1 VFFGHLGQFAYSTLD
16 LLDGMQEIDRIE
28 KETCVMN
35 QSIGNFLLRRLQEAG
50 IRHIFG
56 VPGDY
61 NLELMQQLED
71 RREPAWIG
79 NCNELNA
86 SYATDAY
93 ARINGLGALIVTHGV
108 GALSAI
114 NGIAGAYSEHVPVI
128 CICGSIPLRAIQRG
142 ELMHHT
148 LADREKGNFCRM
160 FAEVTAA
167 QARLAPEN
175 AVAEIDRLI
184 MMAWRRKLP
193 VYLELPSDIA
203 YLEIDAPDRPIK
215 LEMIPSDQEN
225 LKACRELILE
235 RLNAAKSPAFLL
247 DLDASRFCVSGQIM
261 ELAERFQMRVA
272 TLNCAKGAVPES
284 SPHFAGTYAGI
295 GSSPATREAIEGSD
309 CLLTVGFRRVE
320 STTGFFT
327 DKLPASAIHLNSS
340 YVDTA
345 DKNYQGVY
353 LAELLQSIVASSSG
367 IVTKKQPARPSR
379 QPSFAPSNDPLTQ
392 DAYWHAMQSFLR
404 PGDVI
409 VVEDGTSSAGFGR
422 LTLPEDCIHI
432 SGAFVWC
439 SIGYATGALLGAI
452 LASPG
457 RRHILLTGEG
467 SLQMTAQEIS
477 TVMRHDLEPFI
488 FVNQNSGYTVER
500 AVLGKDAKYNDT
512 ANWRYSELPNVFSR
526 DKKAETYVVHTSNE
540 LQKVLDSPHSGM
552 VFVECVMDK
561 YDAPVDLIVGGH
573 AIADTDYG
581 ARGPQTAVNA
591 QIPLPI
597 RHG

>member
-1 VFFGHLGQFAYSTLD
+1 
-16 LLDGMQEIDRIE
+16 M
-28 KETCVMN
+28 K

-50 IRHIFG
+50 VRHIFG

-71 RREPAWIG
+71 RGEPAWIG

-93 ARINGLGALIVTHGV
+93 ARINGIGALSVTHGV

-128 CICGSIPLRAIQRG
+128 LISGSLPLRSVQRG
-142 ELMHHT
+142 DLMHHT
-148 LADREKGNFCRM
+148 LADPEKGNFYRM
-160 FAEVTAA
+160 FAEVTEA
-167 QARLAPEN
+167 QARVTPEN
-175 AVAEIDRLI
+175 AVAEIDRIILA
-184 MMAWRRKLP
+184 AWRRKRP
-193 VYLELPSDIA
+193 VYLELPSDIS
-203 YLEIDAPDRPIK
+203 YLEIAVPDHPLK
-215 LEMIPSDQEN
+215 LEMMPSERES
-225 LKACRELILE
+225 LKACTELILE
-235 RLNAAKSPAFLL
+235 RLKTAKSPAFLL
-247 DLDASRFCVSGQIM
+247 DLDAIRFGVSKRIM
-261 ELAERFQMRVA
+261 ELAERFHMQIA

-284 SPHFAGTYAGI
+284 SSHFVGTYAGI
-295 GSSPATREAIEGSD
+295 ASAPVTREAIEASD
-309 CLLTVGFRRVE
+309 CLLTVGYRRIE

-327 DKLPASAIHLNSS
+327 DKLPASAIHVNSS
-340 YVDTA
+340 YVDMA

-353 LAELLQSIVASSSG
+353 LADLLQSIVDASSG
-367 IVTKKQPARPSR
+367 IVTNEQPARPLKQASFV
-379 QPSFAPSNDPLTQ
+379 PSDDPLTQ
-392 DAYWHAMQSFLR
+392 DAYWKAMQNFLR

-422 LTLPEDCIHI
+422 LALPDNCIYI
-432 SGAFVWC
+432 TGAFVWC

-467 SLQMTAQEIS
+467 SLQMTVQEIS
-477 TVMRHDLEPFI
+477 TVMRHDLKPWI
-488 FVNQNSGYTVER
+488 FVNQNQGYTVER
-500 AVLGKDAKYNDT
+500 CVLGKDAKYNNI

-526 DKKAETYVVHTSNE
+526 DKKAETYVVTNSNE
-540 LQKVLDSPHSGM
+540 LQKVLDAPHSAI

-561 YDAPVDLIVGGH
+561 YDAPIDLILGGH

-581 ARGPQTAVNA
+581 PRGPQSAANA
-591 QIPLPI
+591 QIPLPTGVGD
-597 RHG
+597 RNVNSLADSH

>member
-1 VFFGHLGQFAYSTLD
+1 
-16 LLDGMQEIDRIE
+16 M
-28 KETCVMN
+28 K
-35 QSIGNFLLRRLQEAG
+35 QSIGDFLLRRLQEAG
-50 IRHIFG
+50 VRHIFG

-71 RREPAWIG
+71 RGEPAWIG

-93 ARINGLGALIVTHGV
+93 ARINGIGALSVTHGV

-128 CICGSIPLRAIQRG
+128 LISGSLPLRAIQRG
-142 ELMHHT
+142 DLMHHT
-148 LADREKGNFCRM
+148 LADREKGDFCRM
-160 FAEVTAA
+160 YAEVTVA
-167 QARLAPEN
+167 QVRLTPES
-175 AVAEIDRLI
+175 AVSEIDRLI
-184 MMAWRRKLP
+184 LTAWRRKLP
-193 VYLELPSDIA
+193 VYMELPSDIS
-203 YLEIDAPDRPIK
+203 YLEIEVPDLPIK
-215 LEMIPSDQEN
+215 LEMIPSDQAN
-225 LKACRELILE
+225 LKACAEMISE

-247 DLDASRFCVSGQIM
+247 DLDTIRFGVSGQIV
-261 ELAERFQMRVA
+261 ELAERFQMPVA
-272 TLNCAKGAVPES
+272 TVNCAKGAVPES
-284 SPHFAGTYAGI
+284 SPQFAGTYAGI
-295 GSSPATREAIEGSD
+295 ASSPATREAIEGSD
-309 CLLTVGFRRVE
+309 CLLTVGYRRIE

-327 DKLPASAIHLNSS
+327 DKLPASAVYLNSS

-345 DKNYQGVY
+345 DKNYQRVY
-353 LAELLQSIVASSSG
+353 LAELLQSVVDSTSG
-367 IVTKKQPARPSR
+367 TVTKKQPARPSK
-379 QPSFAPSNDPLTQ
+379 QVSFVPSDDPLTQ
-392 DAYWHAMQSFLR
+392 DAYWKAMQNFLR

-422 LTLPEDCIHI
+422 LTLPDDCTYVT
-432 SGAFVWC
+432 GAFVWC

-467 SLQMTAQEIS
+467 SLQMTVQEIS
-477 TVMRHDLEPFI
+477 TVMRHDLKPWI
-488 FVNQNSGYTVER
+488 FVNQNQGYTVER
-500 AVLGKDAKYNDT
+500 CVLGKDAKYNDI

-526 DKKAETYVVHTSNE
+526 DKKAETYVVTTSNE

-561 YDAPVDLIVGGH
+561 YDAPIDLILGGH

-581 ARGPQTAVNA
+581 PRGPQLAANA
-591 QIPLPI
+591 QIPMPTGLGE
-597 RHG
+597 RHADPPSDSN